1 MPLSYVPPPSC
12 QRQTAVDMQNTVQY
26 NAVQRGTADVPKS
39 RSPLSHLRTFR
50 VGPVSNILRHQ
61 RPVQGPHTVGAGAR
75 SAQVGV
81 GSGSAQVGV
90 GVGSGSEQ
98 PSERCRQ
105 GGMGARRWRLTGTH
119 HGSAGTGG
127 ESHSHWTT
135 HGCTVGRRETPD

>member
-1 MPLSYVPPPSC
+1 M
-12 QRQTAVDMQNTVQY
+12 
-26 NAVQRGTADVPKS
+26 
-39 RSPLSHLRTFR
+39 
-50 VGPVSNILRHQ
+50 GPVSNILRHQ

-105 GGMGARRWRLTGTH
+105 GGMGARRCRLTGTH
-119 HGSAGTGG
+119 LGTARLVRGG
-127 ESHSHWTT
+127 GGAPQSLDHTRLQ
-135 HGCTVGRRETPD
+135 CRETGDAGLTPG